1 MITVTRLSAGMY
13 QIHCS
18 RINYVVPSDFSPIGL
33 PLFLRSV
40 APYIDVPWHAP
51 SPSTFLVV
59 FILASSDC
67 LQLFRHKRV
76 LAKLPRLP

>member
-1 MITVTRLSAGMY
+1 MVFFG

-18 RINYVVPSDFSPIGL
+18 RINYIVPSGL
-33 PLFLRSV
+33 SLFLRSA
-40 APYIDVPWHAP
+40 APYIDVPRHVP